1 VYTTTA
7 ITTEANS
14 EWVQLRCG
22 NRFSKYRLI
31 GVSNRPAGDLLISTS
46 GNNPAIDPTVNTTGS
61 AVPKT
66 NPVIRP
72 LIAKWVRVIMVL
84 EIDNYYKILVN
95 HSYSE

>member
-1 VYTTTA
+1 LV
-7 ITTEANS
+7 
-14 EWVQLRCG
+14 
-22 NRFSKYRLI
+22 SKLWALATSLQVTPIARKLLPSI
-31 GVSNRPAGDLLISTS
+31 EPCLGVSNRPAGDLLTSTS
-46 GNNPAIDPTVNTTGS
+46 GKSPAIDPTVNTTGS

-66 NPVIRP
+66 NPVIKP